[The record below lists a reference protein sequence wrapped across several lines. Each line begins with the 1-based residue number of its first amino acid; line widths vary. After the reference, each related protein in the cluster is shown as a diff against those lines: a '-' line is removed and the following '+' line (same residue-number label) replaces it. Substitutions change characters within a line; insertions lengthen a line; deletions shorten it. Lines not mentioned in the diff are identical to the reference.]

1 MGIVDEDVQ
10 RVRDAVNIREI
21 ISQYVQLKQ
30 VGRRWVGLCP
40 FHAEKSGSFSVNEAD
55 GFWYCHGA
63 CHRGGDTIGFIRD
76 IEHLDFPGSVE
87 HLAGKLGITLRY
99 TERGEDEGRKRRHQL
114 VEAMRKA
121 VEWYHDRLLTADDA
135 GPARSYLR
143 SRGLGG
149 EIVRQYQIG
158 WAPDSWD
165 AMVRALRLPSEVAVD
180 TGLAFLNRSGRLTD
194 AFRGRVLFPILDVNG
209 DPVAFGG
216 RILPGAD
223 GPKYKNS
230 PESAIYKKSQILYGL
245 SWAKTEIV
253 HADEAIVCEGYTDVI
268 GFAQA
273 ELGRAV
279 ATCGTALT
287 EEHLRIIGKFSHH
300 VVLAFDAD
308 TAGQNAAARIYE
320 WEQKL
325 KLSVTVAALPA
336 GVDPGELAQTD
347 PQRLREAVESSV
359 PFLGFRVHRVLDAAR
374 LDAPEQRAAAA
385 EAALEVIREHP
396 SELVRDQYVMEVAD
410 RCRIEADQ
418 LRARLRRPGAV
429 RVLED
434 RGTRRQAD
442 RDSAEVEALRHLI
455 HSPDAIDPLLLVDPA
470 SSEVLFT
477 DERNL
482 AAFRVLAS
490 HDSVHAAIDAADPGA
505 AELILRLAVDETDS
519 DPEDVVALL
528 VRSAALREL
537 GVVEARARSD
547 GTVMALES
555 KLLLEQLVEPTTRRT
570 AIDQLLLWL
579 GSRSEHETLQHVM
592 GSGEPAHGE

>member
-1 MGIVDEDVQ
+1 MGILDEDVQ
-10 RVRDAVNIREI
+10 RVRDAVNIREV

-40 FHAEKSGSFSVNEAD
+40 FHAEKTGSFSVNEAE

-63 CHRGGDTIGFIRD
+63 CHRGGDTIDFIRD
-76 IEHLDFPGSVE
+76 IEHLDFPSSIE

-99 TERGEDEGRKRRHQL
+99 TERGEDEGRRRRHQL
-114 VEAMRKA
+114 VDAMRKA
-121 VEWYHDRLLTADDA
+121 VEWYHERLLTAGDA
-135 GPARSYLR
+135 GPARGYLR

-149 EIVRQYQIG
+149 DIVRQYQIG

-165 AMVRALRLPSEVAVD
+165 AMVRALRLPEEIAVD

-230 PESAIYKKSQILYGL
+230 PESAIYKKSQVLYGL
-245 SWAKTEIV
+245 SWAKTDIV

-268 GFAQA
+268 GFAA
-273 ELGRAV
+273 AGVPRAV

-287 EEHLRIIGKFSHH
+287 EEHLRVIEKFAHRI
-300 VVLAFDAD
+300 VLAFDAD
-308 TAGQNAAARIYE
+308 AAGQSAAARIYE

-325 KLSVTVAALPA
+325 KLSVAVADLPA
-336 GVDPGELAQTD
+336 GVDPGELAQSD
-347 PQRLREAVESSV
+347 PDRLRAADESAV
-359 PFLGFRVHRVLDAAR
+359 PFLGFRVRRVLDGAR

-385 EAALEVIREHP
+385 EAALDVIREHP

-410 RCRIEADQ
+410 RCRIEPDQ

-429 RVLED
+429 RVVED
-434 RGTRRQAD
+434 RAPRRAV
-442 RDSAEVEALRHLI
+442 DSDSPEVEALRHLI
-455 HSPDAIDPLLLVDPA
+455 HSPAAIDPLLLVEPEA
-470 SSEVLFT
+470 SEVLFL

-482 AAFRVLAS
+482 AAFRVLAQ
-490 HDSVHAAIDAADPGA
+490 HESVHAAIDAADPGA

-528 VRSAALREL
+528 VRRAVIREL
-537 GVVEARARSD
+537 AVVEAQARSE
-547 GTVMALES
+547 GAVLALEP
-555 KLLLEQLVEPTTRRT
+555 KLLLEQLVEPATRRA

-579 GSRSEHETLQHVM
+579 GPRGAHRTLQRVT
-592 GSGEPAHGE
+592 GSDE